1 MRQKKCKACKE
12 PFQPQRPMQTVCSP
26 LCGLSLAKQKREKAE
41 RKEIRVRKE
50 KLKSR
55 SDWLKDAQTA
65 VNAYIRARD
74 KGKPC
79 ISCGRDHQGQYHAGH
94 YRSVGSCPELRFDER
109 NIFKQCQ
116 PCNTHLHGNLIE
128 YRRSLLAKFGRSY
141 LRWLE
146 GPHELK
152 KYTIDDLKQII
163 QTYRQKL
170 KDQG

>member
-1 MRQKKCKACKE
+1 
-12 PFQPQRPMQTVCSP
+12 MQTVCSP
-26 LCGLSLAKQKREKAE
+26 LCGLNLAKQKREKAE
-41 RKEIRVRKE
+41 RKEIRAKKE

-74 KGKPC
+74 KDEPC

-128 YRRSLLAKFGRSY
+128 YRRSLLEKFGASY
-141 LRWLE
+141 LDWLE
-146 GPHELK
+146 GPHEAK
-152 KYTIDDLKQII
+152 KYTTDDLKQII
-163 QTYRQKL
+163 QAHRQKL
-170 KDQG
+170 KELG